1 MSNKKPTI
9 FLTVEIKS
17 REFIPK
23 CFLAYHLI
31 KKGFRVYIGSNLTID
46 LALRKSEPSIIF
58 HKSSWIKNSKYYKSL
73 GHKFLFMDE
82 EGGITTPRSL
92 VKKYC
97 SKRYKYVTKDNT
109 DIIFFPNRRFYKN
122 AKKLK
127 NLRGVKLFISGW
139 PRVDLWNRKYEYL
152 YKSKVNKIKKK
163 YGNFYLFI
171 SSFGLTSTETYKQR
185 LNNPNLFFEK
195 DIINETYKYFQ
206 RNIKLLKDLSA
217 SIKNNETIILRP
229 HPNEKIHE
237 WKRIFSKY
245 NNINVV
251 RDDDITPWLYAANSI
266 LQSGSTSTTQAA
278 LLGKKSVI
286 LKYKKRKGFT
296 DTPSFELCEE
306 VINFKQ
312 AYKLL
317 KRNKFKNDKKLS
329 IFTKKFLEKEMEY
342 NDKKQA
348 TQKIIE
354 KLYEEKLS
362 AINEFKPGIINKI
375 KSYKEI
381 FTNLFVKLIITFS
394 INKSENYLI
403 TDKLKGGIK
412 IDEIFQLL
420 KLFLKKD
427 KQKIKYVCNEKMK
440 NLICLEKIN

>member
-58 HKSSWIKNSKYYKSL
+58 IKVHGLKILNIIKVLDINFYLWMKSV
-73 GHKFLFMDE
+73 
-82 EGGITTPRSL
+82 ITTPRSL

-97 SKRYKYVTKDNT
+97 GKRYKYVKKDNT

-185 LNNPNLFFEK
+185 LNNPNLF
-195 DIINETYKYFQ
+195 
-206 RNIKLLKDLSA
+206 
-217 SIKNNETIILRP
+217 
-229 HPNEKIHE
+229 
-237 WKRIFSKY
+237 
-245 NNINVV
+245 
-251 RDDDITPWLYAANSI
+251 
-266 LQSGSTSTTQAA
+266 
-278 LLGKKSVI
+278 LGKI
-286 LKYKKRKGFT
+286 LLMR
-296 DTPSFELCEE
+296 L
-306 VINFKQ
+306 IN
-312 AYKLL
+312 
-317 KRNKFKNDKKLS
+317 
-329 IFTKKFLEKEMEY
+329 IFR
-342 NDKKQA
+342 
-348 TQKIIE
+348 
-354 KLYEEKLS
+354 
-362 AINEFKPGIINKI
+362 
-375 KSYKEI
+375 EI
-381 FTNLFVKLIITFS
+381 
-394 INKSENYLI
+394 
-403 TDKLKGGIK
+403 
-412 IDEIFQLL
+412 
-420 KLFLKKD
+420 
-427 KQKIKYVCNEKMK
+427 
-440 NLICLEKIN
+440 